1 VHARGY
7 CTLNHSPFLGA
18 DPDLVGV
25 THAAAAAG
33 FDCLGIDVFSA
44 RAQRD
49 GPDGLAPLVAA
60 LAATGI
66 GVEEFAGL
74 NVGDDDDALATELAD
89 VLGLVDALAPTWVLV
104 RVTGALDRAQR
115 TRLAR
120 CADALTAAGAGVA
133 LEPSPFTVVD
143 RLAIGLDVLAGMPG
157 ARTGLVVDSWHFV
170 RGDDDWDDLAA
181 LDPSTIA
188 YVQFDDGHDGT
199 GVDLQAET
207 MHHRDLPGA
216 GTFPLDRFA
225 SVVRAGGFD
234 GPVLVEA
241 LTEEW
246 RRRPAVEQVAATA
259 VALQATWPGERI
271 P

>member
-1 VHARGY
+1 VRARGY

-25 THAAAAAG
+25 TRAAAAAG

-49 GPDGLAPLVAA
+49 GPDGLGPLVAA
-60 LAATGI
+60 LADTGL

-74 NVGDDDDALATELAD
+74 NVGDDDALAAELDD
-89 VLGLVDALAPTWVLV
+89 VLDLVAVLAPTWVLV
-104 RVTGALDRAQR
+104 RMTGALDTAARSR
-115 TRLAR
+115 VAR
-120 CADALTAAGAGVA
+120 CADALTAAGTGVA

-143 RLAIGLDVLAGMPG
+143 RLAVGLDVLAGLPD

-181 LDPSTIA
+181 LDPATIA
-188 YVQFDDGHDGT
+188 YIQFDDGHDGT

-216 GTFPLDRFA
+216 GTFPLERFA
-225 SVVRAGGFD
+225 SVVRATGFD

-241 LTEEW
+241 LTGAW
-246 RRRPAVEQVAATA
+246 RQRPAVDQVAATA
-259 VALQATWPGERI
+259 VALRAVWPD
-271 P
+271 